1 MTNTLKINYTNY
13 TIIMDR
19 TFAKLAQDTRS
30 PEYTR
35 LQEVRRDYPDFKVI
49 QRSIRKNTEKKTYAG
64 LTYDY
69 MESYI
74 MSHGAE
80 EKRRANLRKYAEM
93 RNIAECQGKRYRYP
107 VIKSWF
113 LDEYPEIVRFG
124 IEEDASTAVPD
135 MVQTEPTGD
144 NTVELSKAS

>member
-1 MTNTLKINYTNY
+1 MTNTLKINYINY

-30 PEYTR
+30 PEYAR

-49 QRSIRKNTEKKTYAG
+49 QRSIRKNSDKKTYAG
-64 LTYDY
+64 LTYEY
-69 MESYI
+69 METYI
-74 MSHGAE
+74 MSHGSE

-124 IEEDASTAVPD
+124 IEEDASITVPD
-135 MVQTEPTGD
+135 MTQPESVT
-144 NTVELSKAS
+144 NSTVELPKAS

>member
-1 MTNTLKINYTNY
+1 MTNTLKINFTNY

-30 PEYTR
+30 PEYAR

-49 QRSIRKNTEKKTYAG
+49 QRTIRKNSDKKTYAG
-64 LTYDY
+64 LTYEY
-69 MESYI
+69 IENYI
-74 MSHGAE
+74 MSHGSE
-80 EKRRANLRKYAEM
+80 EKRRANLRKYAEL
-93 RNIAECQGKRYRYP
+93 RNIAECQGKSYRYP
-107 VIKSWF
+107 VIKNWF

-124 IEEDASTAVPD
+124 VEEDASTAVPD
-135 MVQTEPTGD
+135 TVQTETSVQ

>member
-1 MTNTLKINYTNY
+1 MPNTLKINFTNY

-30 PEYTR
+30 PEYAR
-35 LQEVRRDYPDFKVI
+35 LQEVRRDYPDFTVI
-49 QRSIRKNTEKKTYAG
+49 QRSIRKNSDKKTYSG
-64 LTYDY
+64 LSYEY
-69 MESYI
+69 METYI
-74 MSHGAE
+74 MSHGSE

-107 VIKSWF
+107 VIKNWF

-124 IEEDASTAVPD
+124 IEEDASITVPD
-135 MVQTEPTGD
+135 TTQTESITKD
-144 NTVELSKAS
+144 KVELAKAV

>member
-30 PEYTR
+30 PEYAR

-49 QRSIRKNTEKKTYAG
+49 QRSIRKNTDKKTYAG
-64 LTYDY
+64 LTYEY
-69 MESYI
+69 MENYI
-74 MSHGAE
+74 MSHGTE

-93 RNIAECQGKRYRYP
+93 RNVAECQGKRYRYP
-107 VIKSWF
+107 VIRNWF

-135 MVQTEPTGD
+135 KVHEESAPQ
-144 NTVELSKAS
+144 NAIELPKAG

>member
-30 PEYTR
+30 PEYAR

-49 QRSIRKNTEKKTYAG
+49 QRSIRKNSDKKTYAG
-64 LTYDY
+64 LTYEY
-69 MESYI
+69 MENYI
-74 MSHGAE
+74 MSHGTE
-80 EKRRANLRKYAEM
+80 DKRRANLRKYTEM

-107 VIKSWF
+107 VIRSWF

-124 IEEDASTAVPD
+124 IEEDASIAIPN
-135 MVQTEPTGD
+135 MAQTESSIKE
-144 NTVELSKAS
+144 TVELPKAD

>member
-30 PEYTR
+30 PEYAR

-49 QRSIRKNTEKKTYAG
+49 QRSIRKNSDKKTYAG
-64 LTYDY
+64 LTYEY
-69 MESYI
+69 MENYI
-74 MSHGAE
+74 MSHGTE
-80 EKRRANLRKYAEM
+80 EKRRANLRKYAEL
-93 RNIAECQGKRYRYP
+93 REIAECQGTRYRYP
-107 VIKSWF
+107 VIRSWF

-124 IEEDASTAVPD
+124 IEEDASTAVPN
-135 MVQTEPTGD
+135 MVQTEPTAD
-144 NTVELSKAS
+144 NTVELPKAG

>member
-1 MTNTLKINYTNY
+1 MTNTLKINFTNY

-30 PEYTR
+30 PEYAR

-49 QRSIRKNTEKKTYAG
+49 QRTIRKNSDKKTYAG
-64 LTYDY
+64 LTYEY
-69 MESYI
+69 IENYI
-74 MSHGAE
+74 MSHGSE
-80 EKRRANLRKYAEM
+80 EKRRANLRKYAEL
-93 RNIAECQGKRYRYP
+93 RNIAECQGKSYRYP
-107 VIKSWF
+107 VIKNWF

-124 IEEDASTAVPD
+124 VEEDASTAVPD
-135 MVQTEPTGD
+135 TGQTETSVQ